1 MRAPRFLRFI
11 LLVGLSNTLLVVSIL
26 DILYDC
32 HLRSLL
38 QLWVFVSLGIT
49 CIDLDVKIKIK
60 NIYLRLVIIYEFKI
74 VKICFQ
80 SVINKVG
87 GRSYL

>member
-1 MRAPRFLRFI
+1 M
-11 LLVGLSNTLLVVSIL
+11 
-26 DILYDC
+26 
-32 HLRSLL
+32 

-87 GRSYL
+87 GRSSL

>member
-49 CIDLDVKIKIK
+49 CIDLDVKTKIK
-60 NIYLRLVIIYEFKI
+60 NIYFRLVIIYEFKI